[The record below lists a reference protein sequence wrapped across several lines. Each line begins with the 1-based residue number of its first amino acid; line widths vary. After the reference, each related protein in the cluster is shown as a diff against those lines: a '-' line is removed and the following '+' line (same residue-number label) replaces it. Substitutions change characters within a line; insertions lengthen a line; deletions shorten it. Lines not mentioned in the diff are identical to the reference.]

1 MINYTCAKC
10 NNELTAI
17 RNGIPLI
24 HFLNDNKQDGI
35 DALRTGDLYECSK
48 CHCQVVAGLSM
59 EETLGIDLTK
69 EQTKRIL
76 KGRYIEVK
84 RGI

>member
-10 NNELTAI
+10 NNELTCI
-17 RNGIPLI
+17 KNNIPLI
-24 HFLNDNKQDGI
+24 HFNNNNKKDGI
-35 DALRTGDLYECSK
+35 DALRYGDLYRCSK
-48 CHCQVVAGLSM
+48 CRCQVVIGLS
-59 EETLGIDLTK
+59 ERQILGIDLTK

>member
-10 NNELTAI
+10 NNELTCI
-17 RNGIPLI
+17 RNDIPLI
-24 HFLNDNKQDGI
+24 HFLNSNKQDGI
-35 DALRTGDLYECSK
+35 DALRMGDLYECSK
-48 CHCQVVAGLSM
+48 CLCQVVIGLSIKQ
-59 EETLGIDLTK
+59 TLGIDLTE
-69 EQTKRIL
+69 EQTRRIL